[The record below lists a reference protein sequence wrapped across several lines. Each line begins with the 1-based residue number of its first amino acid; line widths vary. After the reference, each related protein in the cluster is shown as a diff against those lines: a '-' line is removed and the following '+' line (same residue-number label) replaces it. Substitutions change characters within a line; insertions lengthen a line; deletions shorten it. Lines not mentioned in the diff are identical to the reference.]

1 MSGVRAV
8 NPELMK
14 MGFTLPGFVERAKI
28 IASLPSLSLL
38 TIAGM
43 TPERFE
49 VEYLEVADLRT
60 APQLPDDLDLVAI
73 STFSAQVK
81 EGYEL
86 ADRYRAGGT
95 KVVMGGLHVTSLPQ
109 EALRHCDAVVV
120 GEGEV
125 TWPQLLNDFE
135 RREMKRF
142 YSGVGNEFD
151 LAESPMPRFELLDID
166 KYNRIT
172 VQTERGCPWRC
183 QFCAS
188 SILLTPKYKMKP
200 VARVIDE
207 IHHIKE
213 IWPDPFIEFADDN
226 TFVNKAH
233 GKELMRALARE
244 NVRWFTETD
253 ISVADDP
260 ELLAMMHDAGCA
272 QILIGLES
280 PVSTG
285 LDGLEGRRNWK
296 LGQLGR
302 YERAI
307 QTIQRHNITV
317 NGCFILG
324 LDGQGPEIFE
334 LVPEFVRE
342 SGLYEVQITVQ
353 TAFPGTP
360 LYQQLLQEGRIL
372 EPGAWEK
379 CTLFDVNY
387 RPADMS
393 VSELEAGFRDLAQS
407 LYSDGSLRQRR
418 RSFRRMARGLPHRP
432 EREPAYSN

>member
-1 MSGVRAV
+1 K
-8 NPELMK
+8 ELME

-38 TIAGM
+38 TLAGM

-49 VEYLEVADLRT
+49 VEYHEVADLKT

-200 VARVIDE
+200 VARAIDE
-207 IHHIKE
+207 IQHIKE

-253 ISVADDP
+253 ISLADDP

-379 CTLFDVNY
+379 CTLFDVN
-387 RPADMS
+387 
-393 VSELEAGFRDLAQS
+393 
-407 LYSDGSLRQRR
+407 
-418 RSFRRMARGLPHRP
+418 
-432 EREPAYSN
+432 

>member
-1 MSGVRAV
+1 MKIGFIAMSGVRAV

-379 CTLFDVNY
+379 CTLFDVN
-387 RPADMS
+387 
-393 VSELEAGFRDLAQS
+393 
-407 LYSDGSLRQRR
+407 
-418 RSFRRMARGLPHRP
+418 
-432 EREPAYSN
+432 